1 MTELTER
8 VARLE
13 GAYDHLATKAD
24 IAELKAATQ
33 ADIAELKSA
42 TQADIAELKQAL
54 SAELSNKIGT
64 VEKEIAELK
73 GSAKTLALAIS
84 VGLVAVQIILKYA
97 LP

>member
-1 MTELTER
+1 MAELTER

-13 GAYDHLATKAD
+13 GAYEHLATKAD
-24 IAELKAATQ
+24 VAELKG
-33 ADIAELKSA
+33 DI
-42 TQADIAELKQAL
+42 QAL
-54 SAELSNKIGT
+54 NANLTAKIGT

-84 VGLVAVQIILKYA
+84 VGLVAVQLAVQLIFKYA

>member
-33 ADIAELKSA
+33 ADI
-42 TQADIAELKQAL
+42 QAL
-54 SAELSNKIGT
+54 NDDLTKKIGT
-64 VEKEIAELK
+64 VEKEVAGLK
-73 GSAKTLALAIS
+73 SGAKTLATAVS
-84 VGLVAVQIILKYA
+84 VGLVAVQLILKYA

>member
-13 GAYDHLATKAD
+13 GAYDHLATK
-24 IAELKAATQ
+24 
-33 ADIAELKSA
+33 
-42 TQADIAELKQAL
+42 ADIAELKQAL

>member
-1 MTELTER
+1 MAELTER

-33 ADIAELKSA
+33 ADI
-42 TQADIAELKQAL
+42 QAL
-54 SAELSNKIGT
+54 NDDLTKKIGT
-64 VEKEIAELK
+64 VEKEVAGLK
-73 GSAKTLALAIS
+73 SGAKTLATAVS
-84 VGLVAVQIILKYA
+84 VGLVAVQLILKYA

>member
-24 IAELKAATQ
+24 VAELKGDIQ
-33 ADIAELKSA
+33 VLNADLTE
-42 TQADIAELKQAL
+42 
-54 SAELSNKIGT
+54 KIGT

-84 VGLVAVQIILKYA
+84 VGLVVVQLILKYA

>member
-33 ADIAELKSA
+33 ADIAELKQVLS
-42 TQADIAELKQAL
+42 TEL
-54 SAELSNKIGT
+54 SAKIGT

>member
-24 IAELKAATQ
+24 VAELKGDIQ
-33 ADIAELKSA
+33 VLNADLTE
-42 TQADIAELKQAL
+42 
-54 SAELSNKIGT
+54 KIGT

-84 VGLVAVQIILKYA
+84 VGLVAVQLILKYA

>member
-24 IAELKAATQ
+24 IAELKVATQ
-33 ADIAELKSA
+33 ADIAELKAA
-42 TQADIAELKQAL
+42 TKEDIQAL
-54 SAELSNKIGT
+54 NADLTEKIGT

-84 VGLVAVQIILKYA
+84 VGLVVVQLILKYA

>member
-33 ADIAELKSA
+33 ADIAELKA
-42 TQADIAELKQAL
+42 AL
-54 SAELSNKIGT
+54 SAELSAKIGT

-84 VGLVAVQIILKYA
+84 IGLVAVQIILKYA

>member
-24 IAELKAATQ
+24 IAELKAAT
-33 ADIAELKSA
+33 K
-42 TQADIAELKQAL
+42 ADIAELKQAL
-54 SAELSNKIGT
+54 NAELSAKIGT

>member
-33 ADIAELKSA
+33 ADIAELK
-42 TQADIAELKQAL
+42 QAL
-54 SAELSNKIGT
+54 SAELSAKIGT

-84 VGLVAVQIILKYA
+84 IGLVAVQIILKYA

>member
-24 IAELKAATQ
+24 IAELKA
-33 ADIAELKSA
+33 A